1 MWELP
6 WPRSPKSSTRAS
18 TSCDSPRHHLQGSC
32 QGQAQS
38 QEPLN
43 SAGLRAPVAHQVRT
57 HVLRGHP
64 QLSASPGEAQG
75 SGLLVWL
82 LPSKAADLLR
92 KCGFRGRRATESTE
106 PKSVFHSERS
116 RLGSTLYHL
125 PSNRSTRGEERA
137 QVKFLIQ
144 ESHAMPC

>member
-6 WPRSPKSSTRAS
+6 WLRSPESSTRAS
-18 TSCDSPRHHLQGSC
+18 ISCDSPRHRLQGFC

-38 QEPLN
+38 QEPLY
-43 SAGLRAPVAHQVRT
+43 SAGLRAPAVHQVHT

-64 QLSASPGEAQG
+64 QLSVSPGEAQG

-82 LPSKAADLLR
+82 LLSKAADLR
-92 KCGFRGRRATESTE
+92 RRGFQARRATESTE
-106 PKSVFHSERS
+106 PQSVFPSERS

-125 PSNRSTRGEERA
+125 PSSSSTRGEERA

-144 ESHAMPC
+144 ECHAMPC